1 MALSPAWKNE
11 KNFGKRVRLLR
22 EVKKLTQRDLTP
34 FAVKQSYLANLET
47 GRIENPS
54 AEMIANIARGLGVK
68 AEQLVAGTEFE
79 ATFRAAELPLR
90 AYCPS
95 NACKKLA
102 LNRYRT
108 GMIIPYRFSIER
120 RQASGKKVYE
130 AKFCPFCGSDLLI
143 ACPSC
148 KKPILIEDPEQTR
161 CMHCGKHIFQEL
173 TKEQIDAIEQSQESP

>member
-22 EVKKLTQRDLTP
+22 EGKKLTQRDLTP
-34 FAVKQSYLANLET
+34 FDVKQSYLANLET

-54 AEMIANIARGLGVK
+54 PERIANIARGLGVK

-120 RQASGKKVYE
+120 RQVSGKKVYE

-148 KKPILIEDPEQTR
+148 KKPILIEDHEQTH
-161 CMHCGKHIFQEL
+161 CMHCGKRIFQEL

>member
-95 NACKKLA
+95 NACK
-102 LNRYRT
+102 
-108 GMIIPYRFSIER
+108 
-120 RQASGKKVYE
+120 
-130 AKFCPFCGSDLLI
+130 
-143 ACPSC
+143 
-148 KKPILIEDPEQTR
+148 
-161 CMHCGKHIFQEL
+161 
-173 TKEQIDAIEQSQESP
+173 